1 MGSRFMDTIYFDF
14 TKIWVSSVKPIALRK
29 YDEQLRNAAVFY
41 KIEMIKYKN
50 NIYILYI
57 NYIHKYN

>member
-29 YDEQLRNAAVFY
+29 YDEQLRNAAAFY
-41 KIEMIKYKN
+41 KVEMIKYKN
-50 NIYILYI
+50 NIYPVY
-57 NYIHKYN
+57 